1 MSHEDQ
7 TNTLGA
13 DWPACDANTRATMV
27 FDANTRVVNDPRSAI
42 RTYWSEHA

>member
-13 DWPACDANTRATMV
+13 DLPAYDANTRATM